1 MTTNDRKAE
10 LLAPA
15 GDTESLVSALDFGAD
30 AVYLAGRTFGM
41 RSGAKN
47 FTEEELVWAVQ
58 TAHERGVKVYIT
70 CNTVPLNGETD
81 TFPEFIAAA
90 KQAGVDAVI
99 AADIGVIAMVK
110 EYAPG
115 IEIHASTQTGIVNFR
130 TAVELYKM
138 GVKRAVLARELSL
151 EDIKTIRRNIP
162 EDMELETFVHG
173 AMCVSFSG
181 RCLISEYLTGRNANR
196 GECAQPCRWGY
207 YLMEET
213 RPGEFFRVFEDE
225 GGSYILNSRDM
236 CMIEHLDD
244 LLEAGVYS
252 LKIEGRAK
260 SAYYTAL
267 TTNAYRAALDCALIG
282 KEPPKWVL
290 EEVNK
295 ISHRPYCTGFFYGHP
310 NEGSGSQEPSEI
322 TNGGQYFKDSSYIRE
337 YDFVATVDGCKDGI
351 MRLTTRNYFT
361 LSDELEI
368 LAPKREPI
376 KFSPREM
383 FDDNGEKIEAARHA
397 MRKITIP
404 TDIEVLPHSL
414 LRKRIMR
421 KESANASV

>member
-1 MTTNDRKAE
+1 MSNTGKAE

-15 GDTESLVSALDFGAD
+15 GDMESLLSALDFGAD
-30 AVYLAGRTFGM
+30 AVYLAGKTFGM
-41 RSGAKN
+41 RAGAKN
-47 FTEEELVWAVQ
+47 FDEEELVLAVK

-70 CNTVPLNGETD
+70 CNTVPLNNEAEA
-81 TFPEFIAAA
+81 FPEYIAAA
-90 KQAGVDAVI
+90 QNAGVDAVI
-99 AADIGVIAMVK
+99 AADIGIIAMTK

-115 IEIHASTQTGIVNFR
+115 LEIHASTQTGVVNYR

-138 GVKRAVLARELSL
+138 GVKRVVLAREVGL
-151 EDIKTIRRNIP
+151 ESIRSIRKNIP
-162 EDMELETFVHG
+162 EDMEIEVFVHG

-207 YLMEET
+207 YLMEEK

-225 GGSYILNSRDM
+225 NGSYILNSRDM
-236 CMIEHLDD
+236 CMIDHLDD
-244 LLEAGVYS
+244 LLTAGVYS

-267 TTNAYRAALDCALIG
+267 TTNAYRTALDHVLKG
-282 KEPPKWVL
+282 EKPPEWVL
-290 EEVNK
+290 DEVNK

-310 NEGSGSQEPSEI
+310 NEGSGSQNASVT
-322 TNGGQYFKDSSYIRE
+322 TNGGQYFSDSGYIRD
-337 YDFVATVDGCKDGI
+337 YDFVATVDRCENGV
-351 MRLTTRNYFT
+351 MYLTTRNYFT

-376 KFSPREM
+376 VFSPEKM
-383 FDDNGEKIEAARHA
+383 FDEGGEEINTARHA

-404 TDIEVLPHSL
+404 SNLEVPPHSL
-414 LRKRIMR
+414 LRKRI
-421 KESANASV
+421 N